1 MIRNKSLTVRS
12 GLFRGFT
19 LIELLT
25 VVAVIGI
32 LASILIPVVGGAR
45 KSAVRA
51 KSKAQF
57 QGWATALVAY
67 NNEYGYYPKIGS
79 LRSSGNETLAE
90 ITAEAATTNSTA
102 FVEALSGRN
111 IDGTTTGFDSELNP
125 RRIPFYSFAESE
137 FFYDESKNVNDRV
150 IAGLPVDGFNN
161 PNIHIAVDH
170 DGDGIIKKSGLSDL
184 PTNNDLPADYRGR
197 VLIWTKANAEKGFE
211 DVMTWK

>member
-1 MIRNKSLTVRS
+1 MIRTKSLTART
-12 GLFRGFT
+12 GLCRGFT

-45 KSAVRA
+45 KSAVKA

-57 QGWATALVAY
+57 QGWATALVAF
-67 NNEYGYYPKIGS
+67 NNEYGYYPPVLK
-79 LRSSGNETLAE
+79 SGNEELASSD
-90 ITAEAATTNSTA
+90 AVAATDSSKD
-102 FVEALSGRN
+102 FVESLSGRT
-111 IDGTTTGFDSELNP
+111 ITGGTAITAANNP

-137 FFYDESKNVNDRV
+137 FLYDESKAVNNRV

-161 PNIHIAVDH
+161 PGINIAVD
-170 DGDGIIKKSGLSDL
+170 DNGDGIIKSSELSNL
-184 PTNNDLPADYRGR
+184 PTNHELPTEYRGR
-197 VLIWTKANAEKGFE
+197 VLIWTKANAAKGFE